1 MSQMRE
7 EDSGI
12 QGYPLLPKSGKSDT
26 PTRQQMLTGQGNQGG
41 QYDGAGNWG
50 GRLIFEKGY

>member
-1 MSQMRE
+1 MRE

-12 QGYPLLPKSGKSDT
+12 QSYPLLPKSGKSDT
-26 PTRQQMLTGQGNQGG
+26 PTLQQMLMGQGNQGG
-41 QYDGAGNWG
+41 QYDGVGNWG

>member
-1 MSQMRE
+1 MRE

-12 QGYPLLPKSGKSDT
+12 QSYPLLPKSGKSDT
-26 PTRQQMLTGQGNQGG
+26 HGG
-41 QYDGAGNWG
+41 QYDGVGNWG